1 MECHHHHSGN
11 RTPVFHL
18 PLRLVSR
25 CFLAAP
31 WSSTAWGTAWSVA
44 EQPDLL
50 LNATEPVCLVLF
62 MTDKINLC
70 YIPNPIKITE
80 YRVPFI
86 IAIPHLAHFW
96 LKILGSRP
104 LNKPNPGSLKTCWR
118 PSLESRFGKHTLA
131 KNGSVFLINT
141 SFIYFLLTSFFVPCC
156 KLERVFPARIYG
168 PSARCV
174 RQKPERKNEIP

>member
-1 MECHHHHSGN
+1 MPGAFHDRQDQFVLYPESDQNHRIPC
-11 RTPVFHL
+11 PVHNSN
-18 PLRLVSR
+18 PASR
-25 CFLAAP
+25 
-31 WSSTAWGTAWSVA
+31 S
-44 EQPDLL
+44 
-50 LNATEPVCLVLF
+50 
-62 MTDKINLC
+62 
-70 YIPNPIKITE
+70 
-80 YRVPFI
+80 
-86 IAIPHLAHFW
+86 FW

-104 LNKPNPGSLKTCWR
+104 LNKPNPGSRKTCWR

>member
-1 MECHHHHSGN
+1 
-11 RTPVFHL
+11 
-18 PLRLVSR
+18 
-25 CFLAAP
+25 
-31 WSSTAWGTAWSVA
+31 
-44 EQPDLL
+44 
-50 LNATEPVCLVLF
+50 

-104 LNKPNPGSLKTCWR
+104 LNKPNPGSRKTCWR

-168 PSARCV
+168 SSARCV
-174 RQKPERKNEIP
+174 RQKPERKNEIPYFTVRTEKIRIVNYLSYLWRVRIEGEDFNSSKILISLATQ